1 MRLYNLG
8 PVAFRSLS
16 LRQCTET
23 DSLEF
28 SDLAINFE
36 EAQAFRAATL
46 DHIRISLKLDCT
58 APGQDTYVTQRGSR
72 GSILDH
78 FTPVGRAIVEHCTL
92 GKYVLHFSR
101 WQSVHQNLII
111 RATQSSN
118 AAA

>member
-1 MRLYNLG
+1 MQLAHHLTPHRKALRLGRRYVMRLYNLG

-46 DHIRISLKLDCT
+46 DHIRISLKLDYT
-58 APGQDTYVTQRGSR
+58 APG
-72 GSILDH
+72 
-78 FTPVGRAIVEHCTL
+78 
-92 GKYVLHFSR
+92 
-101 WQSVHQNLII
+101 
-111 RATQSSN
+111 
-118 AAA
+118 